1 MKWLPSSLPSRMDF
15 RSEVMSLRL
24 KALATWDDVRALG
37 QASRNVSGA
46 R

>member
-1 MKWLPSSLPSRMDF
+1 MRAAVKSLLSSLPSRMDF

-24 KALATWDDVRALG
+24 KAAG
-37 QASRNVSGA
+37 RNVSGP